1 MLLTK
6 EITKE
11 VHDLTFNKV
20 NGLGGSVAMIE
31 VNKLVKKYG
40 SHQALREISFKVNKG
55 EIVGLLGPNGAGK
68 STTMKILSGFMPA
81 SSGEVIVAGYDIV
94 DEALEVKRKVG
105 YLPEHPPVY
114 PELRV
119 REYLDYVASLK
130 QVPSSER
137 PERLDYIIERC
148 GLKSRAGQII
158 GTLSKGYQQRV
169 GIAQALVHNPEVVI
183 LDEPTVGL
191 DPVQI
196 VEIRNLIRSLA
207 NSHTVILSTHILPE
221 VVMTCS
227 RVLLINMGT
236 ILVDGSVES
245 LTRGSGESLE
255 QAYLRIVSQDA
266 SNLVQ
271 STQSGNA

>member
-1 MLLTK
+1 
-6 EITKE
+6 
-11 VHDLTFNKV
+11 
-20 NGLGGSVAMIE
+20 MIE

-81 SSGEVIVAGYDIV
+81 SSGEVIVAGHDIV

>member
-81 SSGEVIVAGYDIV
+81 SSGEVIVASHDIV

>member
-1 MLLTK
+1 
-6 EITKE
+6 
-11 VHDLTFNKV
+11 
-20 NGLGGSVAMIE
+20 MIE
-31 VNKLVKKYG
+31 VQKLVKNYG
-40 SHQALREISFKVNKG
+40 NHVALRSISFKVAKG

-81 SSGEVIVAGYDIV
+81 TSGEVTVAGHNVLDNP
-94 DEALEVKRKVG
+94 LEVKRNVG

-130 QVPSSER
+130 QVPSSEIKAKV
-137 PERLDYIIERC
+137 DFVIEKC
-148 GLKSRAGQII
+148 GLKNRATQII

-169 GIAQALVHNPEVVI
+169 GIAQALVHSPQVVI

-196 VEIRNLIRSLA
+196 VEIRNLIKSLA
-207 NSHTVILSTHILPE
+207 EAHTVILSTHILPE
-221 VVMTCS
+221 VVMTCN
-227 RVLLINMGT
+227 RVLLINRGQ

-245 LTRGSGESLE
+245 LTKGSGESLE
-255 QAYLRIVSQDA
+255 QAYLRIVSQDVEVMSA
-266 SNLVQ
+266 P
-271 STQSGNA
+271 TTTPA